1 MAGTC
6 TVPATDGSASPA
18 RVEGACGSPS
28 SSPARRITGVR

>member
-18 RVEGACGSPS
+18 RVEGACGSPVIFFPPS
-28 SSPARRITGVR
+28 